1 MTPVR
6 LEPVA
11 PRSRVKHST
20 TEPLRS
26 LITHIIEPV
35 HEISNNVVSAT
46 NKASDQPAHTRSLIR
61 AFASRLS
68 VL

>member
-11 PRSRVKHST
+11 PRSRVMYST

-26 LITHIIEPV
+26 FFGILEFMSRIDSMLSSVEITLRPNLIVDMI
-35 HEISNNVVSAT
+35 
-46 NKASDQPAHTRSLIR
+46 
-61 AFASRLS
+61 
-68 VL
+68 